1 MLTGLSIRNVV
12 LIDRLDLPF
21 SSGLTVLTGE
31 TGAGKSILLDAL
43 GLALGMRSDSGLV
56 RHGTEQATVAAT
68 FEPAPDHPAR
78 RMLAEQGL
86 DGEDVLVLRR
96 LVGADGRSRAFVND
110 QPVSVALLRQIGD
123 ALIEIQGQHDQRG
136 LLDPGT
142 HRNLLDAYGR
152 FPHLLDAVQNAHTRW
167 RAAAAARRDGDAE
180 ANRAER
186 DEAFLRH
193 TLEELDQLDAQPGEA
208 EDLARTRTMLAHA
221 EKLVGAMNG
230 AFAELREEGG
240 AESRLHAAQ
249 RQLGQ
254 AAELAGGRLD
264 AALAALDRAAVEL
277 DDALHELQSA
287 AEDVDLSGGRLEEV
301 EERLFALR
309 DVARKHTVE
318 PDALPS
324 LREDVAH
331 RLSLIEDRT
340 AALARLEAAEA
351 AARADYMAAA
361 EAVSAARRAA
371 AQRLDTAVA
380 AELPPLRLD
389 KARFATHVER
399 LDESG
404 WSADGI
410 DKVQFLV
417 STNPGTPA
425 GPLNRIASGG
435 ELARFMLA
443 LKVALTDVGDI
454 PTLVFDE
461 VDAGIGGATA
471 DAVGER
477 LARLAAERQIL
488 VVTHSPQV
496 AARGAVHMH
505 VDKQARGEAV
515 LTTVSRL
522 DDAARREEVARML
535 SGQTITDEARA
546 AADRLIQGRPG

>member
-56 RHGTEQATVAAT
+56 RHGMDQATVTAT
-68 FEPAPDHPAR
+68 FETPADHPSR

-86 DGEDVLVLRR
+86 DDDDLLVLRR
-96 LVGADGRSRAFVND
+96 TVGSDGRSRAFVND
-110 QPVSVALLRQIGD
+110 QPVSIALLRQIGD
-123 ALIEIQGQHDQRG
+123 ELIEIQGQHDQRG
-136 LLDPGT
+136 LLDPAT
-142 HRNLLDAYGR
+142 HRHLLDAYGR
-152 FPHLLDAVQNAHTRW
+152 FPDRLEAMRAAYAQW
-167 RAAAAARRDGDAE
+167 RTAAAARRDGSAE
-180 ANRAER
+180 ASRAEQ
-186 DEAFLRH
+186 DHAFLRH

-208 EDLARTRTMLAHA
+208 GELARTRTMLAHA
-221 EKLVGAMNG
+221 EKLVGAMNA

-240 AESRLHAAQ
+240 AETRLHAAQ
-249 RQLGQ
+249 RQLSQ
-254 AAELAGGRLD
+254 ASELAGGRLD
-264 AALAALDRAAVEL
+264 ASLAALDRAALEL
-277 DDALHELQSA
+277 EDALHELQSA
-287 AEDVDLSGGRLEEV
+287 AEDVDLEGGRLEEV

-309 DVARKHTVE
+309 EIARRHGVDA
-318 PDALPS
+318 DALPS
-324 LREDVAH
+324 LREDVAR

-340 AALARLEAAEA
+340 ATLAKLEAAEA
-351 AARADYMAAA
+351 AARSGYLAAA
-361 EAVSAARRAA
+361 EAISAARAAA

-380 AELPPLRLD
+380 SELPPLRLD
-389 KARFATHVER
+389 KARFTTHIER

-410 DKVQFLV
+410 DKVQFVV
-417 STNPGTPA
+417 STNPGTPP

-477 LARLAAERQIL
+477 LARLAVERQIL

-496 AARGAVHMH
+496 AARGAAHLH
-505 VDKQARGEAV
+505 VDKRTQGETVA
-515 LTTVSRL
+515 TTVGLL
-522 DDAARREEVARML
+522 DDGARREEVARML

-546 AADRLIQGRPG
+546 AADRLILGRAG